1 MKKAIIS
8 LSLILLS
15 TLSYAA
21 WDLEFAVG
29 TFFDNTNAMIQSEYK
44 FALVVDMNNKG
55 FGDDFKL
62 AEGDSF
68 TRGNFINS
76 SSGYK
81 TLITGSLMDADGEGY
96 FFAYSNN
103 SFKFDNDDYGFAGGE
118 TVGLVVWNTQNDI
131 LNYGDMYTVINP
143 AYTDTASTGSSVN
156 WTISTSNTGRF
167 QWELYN
173 KSVEGDTS
181 DSFFTLSKTVQ
192 TGAVPEPST
201 YAAIFGVIALCLAA
215 CRKRK

>member
-62 AEGDSF
+62 VEGDSF
-68 TRGNFINS
+68 TRGN
-76 SSGYK
+76 
-81 TLITGSLMDADGEGY
+81 

-131 LNYGDMYTVINP
+131 LNHGDMYTVINP

-192 TGAVPEPST
+192 AGAVPEPST
-201 YAAIFGVIALCLAA
+201 YAAIFGVIALCFAA